1 MPTPQQLLDLVRYV
15 QRALLLHQRLAL
27 LVFAAIT
34 FATLAGVILMPK
46 SYYSEARLFVRF
58 GRENLALDPTATT
71 GQLISIYE
79 SRESE
84 INSLLEVLKSR
95 AMLDRLV
102 DSLSPEFVLYGG
114 EPQPL
119 ARRGEAAS
127 GFEPAAV
134 LQPSALH
141 QRAVQQLERDINIST
156 PRKSNII
163 TVECRASRPEVAQ
176 LIAARLVEI
185 YREEYVRVH
194 RTAGSYQFF
203 ADQTLLTQKEWE
215 AASAE
220 LGAAK
225 NKLGIV
231 TLDGRKKQLQDEI
244 TDIDAK
250 LLTNRSDL
258 STTQARIASLQELI
272 AKLPATVITQQ
283 AQAPNAAFDNMRGTL
298 FQLEAREQELA
309 ATRRDDHPQL
319 VAVRDQ
325 LRDLRHVLAEQSP
338 QRLQSTE
345 AVNPSRQ
352 ALELSLLSEQSQSDA
367 LEGREQALLAQ
378 QAVLR
383 NDLKTLNGKE
393 AQLTRLQQE
402 VELAEARHRSYADKL
417 EQARINR
424 SLDAD
429 RISSLTVVQPASF
442 PTRATGPRRAYIL
455 GLGLIVAAISSLG
468 SALVAAYLQPMLTT
482 RDELRQVLD
491 LPLVGFI
498 PRTEAAAGRAPAL

>member
-1 MPTPQQLLDLVRYV
+1 MPTPTQLLDLVRYL

-27 LVFAAIT
+27 IVFAAIT
-34 FATLAGVILMPK
+34 FTTLAGVILMPK

-102 DSLSPEFVLYGG
+102 DSLSPEFVLFGG
-114 EPQPL
+114 EPKPL
-119 ARRGEAAS
+119 ARRPEEAQRFDTAT
-127 GFEPAAV
+127 PQ
-134 LQPSALH
+134 QPSDLH
-141 QRAVQQLERDINIST
+141 QRAVQRLERDIAIAA

-163 TVECRASRPEVAQ
+163 TVQCRAPRPEVAQ

-203 ADQTLLTQKEWE
+203 ADQTLLTEQQWE
-215 AASAE
+215 QASVE

-231 TLDGRKKQLQDEI
+231 TIDGRKKQLQDEI

-258 STTQARIASLQELI
+258 STARARIKSLQDLI
-272 AKLPATVITQQ
+272 AGLPATVITQQ

-338 QRLQSTE
+338 QRIQSTE

-352 ALELSLLSEQSQSDA
+352 AMELSLLSEQSQADA
-367 LEGREQALLAQ
+367 LEGRERTLIVQ
-378 QAVLR
+378 QATLR
-383 NDLKTLNGKE
+383 NDLKALNGQE

-455 GLGLIVAAISSLG
+455 ALGLVVAAISSLG
-468 SALVAAYLQPMLTT
+468 SALVAAYLQPTLTT
-482 RDELRQVLD
+482 TDELCQVLN

-498 PRTEAAAGRAPAL
+498 PRAEAAAG